1 MDIPHDS
8 VSLYLPGICD
18 GGASTLAE
26 DDEVWRPLRAIFPD
40 NIASHTREQISYF
53 GKDGLLRRHEYAVDI
68 MGGARGLNY
77 AYDYR
82 KVDGIMVPVTRR
94 VVAFDDNKR
103 KIPDPV
109 LVAIDIHEIAF
120 S

>member
-1 MDIPHDS
+1 VDIPHAS
-8 VSLYLPGICD
+8 ISLYLSRTCHKGTSWQED
-18 GGASTLAE
+18 GE
-26 DDEVWRPLRAIFPD
+26 EWRPLKAVIPD

-53 GKDGLLRRHEYAVDI
+53 GQDGLLRRHEYVVDI

-82 KVDGIMVPVTRR
+82 EVNGIKVPTTRR
-94 VVAFDDNKR
+94 VFASDGNKR

-109 LVAIDIHEIAF
+109 LVAIDIREIAF
-120 S
+120 N

>member
-1 MDIPHDS
+1 MA
-8 VSLYLPGICD
+8 GRRKRM
-18 GGASTLAE
+18 AAAE
-26 DDEVWRPLRAIFPD
+26 SGFPD

-53 GKDGLLRRHEYAVDI
+53 GKDGLLRRQEYVVDI

-82 KVDGIMVPVTRR
+82 EVDGIKVPTTRR

-109 LVAIDIHEIAF
+109 LVAIDIREIAF

>member
-1 MDIPHDS
+1 LDHK
-8 VSLYLPGICD
+8 VG
-18 GGASTLAE
+18 
-26 DDEVWRPLRAIFPD
+26 
-40 NIASHTREQISYF
+40 
-53 GKDGLLRRHEYAVDI
+53 HEYVVDI

-82 KVDGIMVPVTRR
+82 QAERIMVPTTRR
-94 VVAFDDNKR
+94 VVGFDDNKR

-109 LVAIDIHEIAF
+109 LVAIDIHDITFKPYDSIANR